1 MKKSVIFLI
10 AVLYLISIVVVSFF
24 GLQISV
30 DQFQVYMTSL
40 SITSYDQLV
49 NQNKYLTIN
58 FNDSEGY
65 ASVVIEYDYAPSNAS
80 YPDGVSFSLINNTY
94 TNEEGKTVYYAQ
106 VSVTGEVVFYSR
118 RTVRLTITST
128 DGSKLSDS
136 VTIVCR

>member
-65 ASVVIEYDYAPSNAS
+65 ASVVIEYDYAPGLFEGSMLP
-80 YPDGVSFSLINNTY
+80 YLVYSF
-94 TNEEGKTVYYAQ
+94 EKQ
-106 VSVTGEVVFYSR
+106 
-118 RTVRLTITST
+118 
-128 DGSKLSDS
+128 
-136 VTIVCR
+136 

>member
-49 NQNKYLTIN
+49 YQNKYLTIN

-80 YPDGVSFSLINNTY
+80 YPDGVTFSLSNNTY
-94 TNEEGKTVYYAQ
+94 TDEQGNTGYYAQ
-106 VSVTGEVVFYSR
+106 VSQAGEVVFFSR
-118 RTVRLTITST
+118 RAVRLTITTT

>member
-58 FNDSEGY
+58 FND
-65 ASVVIEYDYAPSNAS
+65 
-80 YPDGVSFSLINNTY
+80 
-94 TNEEGKTVYYAQ
+94 
-106 VSVTGEVVFYSR
+106 
-118 RTVRLTITST
+118 
-128 DGSKLSDS
+128 
-136 VTIVCR
+136 